1 MQRNQKHSCSAVMSD
16 LKLCVEHYQKHTS
29 EVNLRLGQRIE
40 YTLSFWG
47 DTNTNSLGLNLC
59 LPVSLD
65 VV

>member
-1 MQRNQKHSCSAVMSD
+1 MSD